1 MLHVVNYSYVQE
13 RPGNS
18 WTYHQELVKLS
29 YIQYLQKQCLFQYF
43 SDYSVVFLTLVS
55 IQLYLHRHVPSDD
68 LCLKAFHSKRGQL
81 HLQTILLLPSRSL
94 VQLKMLRDVQERNEA
109 SSVAQNKEALQ
120 TAHIKLPFFSG
131 NTASTKLAFFI
142 ITDLADL
149 TGVVKLAWAGVSTVL
164 TRSKRFSQNTACL
177 FLDLLP

>member
-1 MLHVVNYSYVQE
+1 MPAVNLECLPPWLLHVVNYSYIQK

-43 SDYSVVFLTLVS
+43 SDYSFVFLTLVS
-55 IQLYLHRHVPSDD
+55 IQLYLQRHVPSDD

-81 HLQTILLLPSRSL
+81 HLQTLFLLPSRSL

-109 SSVAQNKEALQ
+109 SSVAQNKRPYRQ
-120 TAHIKLPFFSG
+120 HIYNYPFFRA
-131 NTASTKLAFFI
+131 TQPA
-142 ITDLADL
+142 
-149 TGVVKLAWAGVSTVL
+149 
-164 TRSKRFSQNTACL
+164 QN
-177 FLDLLP
+177 